1 MDVQTEVSRDRA
13 EAGSLYA
20 RLEERIIARDQ
31 VGASQVYYDLIR
43 AGRPLYEIMA
53 EGVRIHAPYTHVPYH
68 ERIDDGYPNFVN
80 NDHCLLSARATIN
93 LAKMLPGH
101 LSMLPMA
108 QTIWYIPSGLDIWN
122 QKIDKAPGHYTRSR
136 GNSARVEAPPAP
148 VVYWPDQEP
157 LQQTGPLK
165 ERLNNWMTLVHRGQV
180 IDAYR
185 TFLGLMDDKANRKEV
200 LAELVFAGLID
211 MQDRMLFNRS
221 YTTGH
226 KAYRARSTVE
236 IGNAIGWDNPAAHHV
251 LYAGALDIAVGP
263 RWYSTYEMACNLV
276 KMNIEGEALHAV
288 PYGGVSDAEVS
299 LLRDNKAPLNQQ
311 EAAALTEA
319 VIRGEEPGN
328 LEAVTA
334 LLKAGKDPRR
344 ILDVLQVAC
353 AEVAMETQGPNNF
366 SMPHHCYEYCNTLA
380 WFYDNFDHPRR
391 LRLIYLLASFLNRVA
406 GHQKGIGDSNR
417 VTSKAP
423 SGADR
428 MTAGQLLDR
437 VDAAVCALNGQE
449 SLDWTQAYLDNVG
462 DRGPLVQRIALAA
475 SKLGNDPHNQ
485 EIAQCM
491 LMDYDTNQHAD
502 RDRLLLAAAYHT
514 AMHRK
519 YGDPLEPARR
529 FGQAMGVAE
538 LQ

>member
-1 MDVQTEVSRDRA
+1 MDMQTDRDA
-13 EAGSLYA
+13 TTLYS
-20 RLEERIIARDQ
+20 RLEDRVMARDQ
-31 VGASQVYYDLIR
+31 VGASQVYYDLVR
-43 AGRPLYEIMA
+43 AGRPLNEIIA

-93 LAKMLPGH
+93 LAKMLPGS

-122 QKIDKAPGHYTRSR
+122 QKIDKAPGHYTRAR
-136 GNSARVEAPPAP
+136 GNLGAIEAPPAP

-157 LQQTGPLK
+157 LRQEGPLK
-165 ERLNNWMTLVHRGQV
+165 ERLSNWMTLVHRGQV

-185 TFLGLMDDKANRKEV
+185 TFLGLMEDKPNRREV

-236 IGNAIGWDNPAAHHV
+236 IGDAIGWDNPQVHHV

-288 PYGGVSDAEVS
+288 PYGGVSAAEQAV
-299 LLRDNKAPLNQQ
+299 LRNNREPLNEQ
-311 EAAALTEA
+311 EAAGLIDAI
-319 VIRGEEPGN
+319 IRSQEPDN
-328 LEAVTA
+328 LHCVTR
-334 LLKAGKDPRR
+334 LLQAGKDPRR
-344 ILDVLQVAC
+344 ILDVLQIAC
-353 AEVAMETQGPNNF
+353 AQVVIETEGPNNF

-380 WFYDNFDHPRR
+380 WFFDNFDHPRR

-406 GHQKGIGDSNR
+406 WHQKGIGDSHA
-417 VTSKAP
+417 VSIAAP
-423 SGADR
+423 GGADR
-428 MTAGQLLDR
+428 LTAGQLLDR
-437 VDAAVCALNGQE
+437 VDTAVCALNGPD
-449 SLDWTQAYLDNVG
+449 SLAWTQAYLDNVA
-462 DRGPLVQRIALAA
+462 DRAPLLQCIALAA
-475 SKLGNDPHNQ
+475 TKLGNDPHNQ

-491 LMDYDTNQHAD
+491 LMDFGTNQQPE

-529 FGQAMGVAE
+529 FGEAMGVS
-538 LQ
+538 LH